1 MAVKLP
7 AAAFLI
13 AVAGCGP
20 GPLEAVTINPS
31 GLAQGVV
38 AHWTFD
44 ETGGNVVPDSSGNRH
59 DGQLTGGT
67 WLPSGGRFGG
77 ALTLAPGDHVT
88 VTSFPQATVGWTV
101 SVWIRTS
108 AEQLMSGSIE
118 DYKTIITTENAL
130 KGGWQLHL
138 DSRPGF
144 NRFDA
149 AYWPTSTT
157 ATGDYVV
164 VHCDCIAEDRWIH
177 LTAVFDGFASELRF
191 YGGDAVADHQR
202 MPIPILPGDPTLLM
216 GIWNQTGRLLAADLD
231 DVAIWSRALD
241 GAEVESLSHQAV
253 PDPP

>member
-1 MAVKLP
+1 MKFAT

-13 AVAGCGP
+13 VVAGCGP
-20 GPLEAVTINPS
+20 GPLEAVTVDPA
-31 GLAQGVV
+31 GLAQGLV

-44 ETGGNVVPDSSGNRH
+44 ETSGFVVADRSGNRH
-59 DGQLTGGT
+59 DGQLTGGS
-67 WLPSGGRFGG
+67 WISSGQFGG
-77 ALTLAPGDHVT
+77 ALALAPGDHVT
-88 VTSFPQATVGWTV
+88 VPSFPQATVGWTV

-108 AEQLMSGSIE
+108 AAQLMMGST
-118 DYKTIITTENAL
+118 DDWKTIITTENAN

-149 AYWPTSTT
+149 AYWP
-157 ATGDYVV
+157 ATMPTGAYVV
-164 VHCDCIAEDRWIH
+164 VYCDCIAEDRWIH

-191 YGGDAVADHQR
+191 HGGAAVVDHQR
-202 MPIPILPGDPTLLM
+202 MPIPILPGDPTLYM

-231 DVAIWSRALD
+231 DVAIWSRALSA
-241 GAEVESLSHQAV
+241 AEVEMLSGQAV